1 MTIPVITIG
10 QTSAEFVGGLERL
23 HGPVTVVRR
32 CQELPE
38 AVAACQTG
46 IARAAIV
53 ADLAGEL
60 NSSFIE
66 RMNVADVAV
75 VALSADEPERLRL
88 EAIGAFCAPLD
99 VSATELADT
108 VASAVASSRGKGHRP
123 EYPLSS
129 GYADP
134 GASLSAT
141 SVVEEA
147 DSSMEGQPGQVVG
160 VWGPTG
166 APGRTTV
173 ALNLAA
179 ELASDGKSAILID
192 ADTYGASV
200 ATGLGLLDESAGLAQ
215 ACRIA
220 DQGLLSPSELD
231 RISSQVVIGGGRLRV
246 LTGITRAD
254 RWPEL
259 RSSALAEVLELCRR
273 SADYTIVDCGFC
285 LEADEELSFDT
296 QAPRRNGATL
306 RSLELA
312 DLVYA
317 VGAADAVGVPR
328 MIKALSELADVV
340 PTAAPRVLFN
350 KVRPSA
356 IGRSPRRQLKE
367 AWDRYGPGL
376 DIEAY
381 LPSDPGA
388 ADAAL
393 MAGSSLLES
402 APSSPLRAAIRA
414 LTGTRTDQRR
424 RSADGGADATMKFS
438 QRGVRL
444 LSRRPR

>member
-1 MTIPVITIG
+1 MTIPVITVG
-10 QTSAEFVGGLERL
+10 QTSAGFVGRLERL

-32 CQELPE
+32 CTELSE
-38 AVAACQTG
+38 VVAACQTG
-46 IARAAIV
+46 IARAAII
-53 ADLAGEL
+53 ADVAGEL
-60 NSSFIE
+60 NSSLVE
-66 RMNVADVAV
+66 RMNVAEVAV
-75 VALSADEPERLRL
+75 VALTADESERTRL
-88 EAIGAFCAPLD
+88 EAIGASCAPIE
-99 VSATELADT
+99 VSAEELADI
-108 VASAVASSRGKGHRP
+108 VASAVAALARSGPRP
-123 EYPLSS
+123 DSGIS
-129 GYADP
+129 TGYADP
-134 GASLSAT
+134 GASLSPAN
-141 SVVEEA
+141 SLEEEEV
-147 DSSMEGQPGQVVG
+147 SPEGVPGEVMA
-160 VWGPTG
+160 VWGPAG

-179 ELASDGKSAILID
+179 ESAAEGKSTILID

-200 ATGLGLLDESAGLAQ
+200 ATSLGLLDESAGLAQ
-215 ACRIA
+215 ACRLA
-220 DQGLLSPSELD
+220 DQGFLNPSELD

-312 DLVYA
+312 DVVFA

-328 MIKALSELADVV
+328 LIRALTELEGAV
-340 PTAAPRVLFN
+340 PSVSPRVILN

-356 IGRSPRRQLKE
+356 IGRSPRRQLRE

-376 DIEAY
+376 DIGAY
-381 LPSDPGA
+381 LPSDSA
-388 ADAAL
+388 ATDAAL

-402 APSSPLRAAIRA
+402 APGSSLRTAIAALIG
-414 LTGTRTDQRR
+414 TGNERRR
-424 RSADGGADATMKFS
+424 RSAKGAPPATMKFS
-438 QRGVRL
+438 ERGVRL
-444 LSRRPR
+444 LARGPR